1 MRPRERHHA
10 WVFALSRGRQADM
23 NVVVTGGL
31 TGGHV
36 MPCVSLA
43 LALRSAGHEVLY
55 IGADGQ
61 FEAQACQRYGIPFV
75 GIRFHRH
82 SRFRRT
88 MLLLPGL
95 LTAARAMRR
104 FHPSVIFSKGSV
116 VAVPVV
122 LAGRFLRVPVV
133 AHESDIVPGSETL
146 LLARYCS
153 LICLGH
159 EATRAF
165 FSQPTLITGNMTRPN
180 FNGGARSECL
190 RLYGF
195 PSHKTVVFVTGG
207 SQGSLAINE
216 LLYPILPQLTKKY
229 SVVHQ
234 CGVGKDSP
242 QTGLRDYVQL
252 EFLSDEIKHIYAAS
266 SVVVSRA
273 GAGSLAEACWYRV
286 PMILIPLPTAEFD
299 HQRHN
304 ALALE
309 CHGLCTILPQDQ
321 ASPARLVRAI
331 DEVIANRAGFAARY
345 QEWSRA
351 DPTRGQAVVH
361 SIVQVL
367 ERYATG

>member
-1 MRPRERHHA
+1 M
-10 WVFALSRGRQADM
+10 
-23 NVVVTGGL
+23 VVTGGL

-36 MPCVSLA
+36 MPCVSLS

-55 IGADGQ
+55 IGADRQ
-61 FEAQACQRYGIPFV
+61 LEAQACQRYGIPFV

-82 SRFRRT
+82 SRVRR
-88 MLLLPGL
+88 MALLLPGL
-95 LTAARAMRR
+95 LGAARAMRR
-104 FHPSVIFSKGSV
+104 FRPSVIFSKGSV

-122 LAGRFLRVPVV
+122 LAGRLLRVPVV

-146 LLARYCS
+146 LLARYS
-153 LICLGH
+153 DLICLGH
-159 EATRAF
+159 ETTRTF

-180 FNGGARSECL
+180 FNGGTASECL
-190 RLYGF
+190 RLYGL
-195 PSHKTVVFVTGG
+195 PAHKPVVFVSGG

-216 LLYPILPQLTKKY
+216 LIYPVLPQLTNKY

-234 CGVGKDSP
+234 CGTGKHRS

-252 EFLSDEIKHIYAAS
+252 EFLFDEIKHVYAAS

-273 GAGSLAEACWYRV
+273 GAGSLAEACWYGV

-309 CHGLCTILPQDQ
+309 CHGLCTVLPQDQ
-321 ASPARLVRAI
+321 ASPAGLARAI
-331 DEVIANRAGFAARY
+331 DDVIANRARFAERY
-345 QEWSRA
+345 REWSRA
-351 DPTRGQAVVH
+351 ELANGQDAVQR
-361 SIVQVL
+361 IVQVL
-367 ERYATG
+367 ERYAAG